1 MPSASL
7 PAWQAL
13 SAAKAMLKAIIF
25 DFDGVL
31 LDSESLHFQAI
42 REMLQKRGRDLPIEK
57 FLTYCGTKESF
68 MWPDMFTWAGL
79 PLEETDS
86 LSKERW
92 NLYQKLR
99 EGGDPLF
106 PGTLSFLA
114 ACRKDGLLL
123 AVSSGTDVS
132 ILEKDLRAF
141 GYLPYFSA
149 LSCVRECA
157 KGKPAPDVFL
167 LSAKKLGVAPKE
179 CLVIED
185 AKSGM
190 LAAKAAGMSLAG
202 FCGAS
207 IPTDMSEAPVS
218 FSDYREMNPS
228 ILRAW
233 HEEQQAKRQV

>member
-1 MPSASL
+1 
-7 PAWQAL
+7 
-13 SAAKAMLKAIIF
+13 MLKAILF

-42 REMLQKRGRDLPIEK
+42 RQMLQKRGKDLPVSK

-68 MWPDMFTWAGL
+68 MWPDMFHWADL
-79 PLEETDS
+79 PLEDTAM

-92 NLYQKLR
+92 ELYLKLR

-106 PGTLSFLA
+106 PGTKELLC
-114 ACRKDGLLL
+114 ACRQDGLLL

-132 ILEKDLRAF
+132 ILEKDLEAF
-141 GYLPYFSA
+141 GYLPFFSA
-149 LSCVRECA
+149 LSCVRECE

-167 LSAKKLGVAPKE
+167 LSARKLSVDPKD

-207 IPTDMSEAPVS
+207 IPTDMSEAPVC
-218 FSDYREMNPS
+218 FSDYRRVSPRDFRS
-228 ILRAW
+228 W
-233 HEEQQAKRQV
+233 HEEQQRHQ